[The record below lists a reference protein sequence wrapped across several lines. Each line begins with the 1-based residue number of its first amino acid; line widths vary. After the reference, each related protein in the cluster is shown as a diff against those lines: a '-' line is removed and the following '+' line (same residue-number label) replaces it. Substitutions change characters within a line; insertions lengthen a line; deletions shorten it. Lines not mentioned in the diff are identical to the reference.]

1 MQDSWKCDGV
11 DDCGDMSDEKDCT
24 CSPNGGKK
32 QCKLMF

>member
-1 MQDSWKCDGV
+1 MQDSWKCNGV

-24 CSPNGGKK
+24 GSPNGGKK